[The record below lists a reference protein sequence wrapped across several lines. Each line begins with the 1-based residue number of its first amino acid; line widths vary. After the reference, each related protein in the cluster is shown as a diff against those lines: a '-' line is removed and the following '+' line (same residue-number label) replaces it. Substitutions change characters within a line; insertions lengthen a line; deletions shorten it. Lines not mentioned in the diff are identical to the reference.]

1 MKNHEREIGAGS
13 TLWGIHKDDIDI
25 QINERS
31 ARAFASQGQQRS
43 LALAMKLAEG
53 EVCAKVCGEKP
64 VFLFDDVFSELDS
77 SRRAYLSG
85 KMKDRQVIITTC
97 EPSGVVGGKM
107 IKVEKG
113 RYF

>member
-1 MKNHEREIGAGS
+1 M
-13 TLWGIHKDDIDI
+13 
-25 QINERS
+25 
-31 ARAFASQGQQRS
+31 
-43 LALAMKLAEG
+43 
-53 EVCAKVCGEKP
+53 
-64 VFLFDDVFSELDS
+64 FLFDDVFSELDS